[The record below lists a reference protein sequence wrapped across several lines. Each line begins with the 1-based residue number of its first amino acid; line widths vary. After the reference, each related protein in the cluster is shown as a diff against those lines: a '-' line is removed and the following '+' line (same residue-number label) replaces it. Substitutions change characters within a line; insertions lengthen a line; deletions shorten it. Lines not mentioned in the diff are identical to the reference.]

1 MGLVGRWVVMCSE
14 GKLIMDIQKL
24 TIEEIQTLQVDAAM
38 RIIATNS
45 NLLIEVNGE
54 MFTALNE
61 LGQARIKVEVLKEKK
76 STIIEQN
83 RALKTVISNG

>member
-1 MGLVGRWVVMCSE
+1 ME
-14 GKLIMDIQKL
+14 EIQRL

-45 NLLIEVNGE
+45 NLLVELNNE

-83 RALKTVISNG
+83 RALKSVISNE

>member
-1 MGLVGRWVVMCSE
+1 ME
-14 GKLIMDIQKL
+14 IPKL

-38 RIIATNS
+38 RLIATNS
-45 NLLIEVNGE
+45 NLLVELNNE

-83 RALKTVISNG
+83 RALKVVIQNG

>member
-1 MGLVGRWVVMCSE
+1 MPKME
-14 GKLIMDIQKL
+14 IQKL

-38 RIIATNS
+38 RIIAGNS
-45 NLLIEVNGE
+45 NLLVEINNE

-76 STIIEQN
+76 SSIIEQN

>member
-1 MGLVGRWVVMCSE
+1 ME
-14 GKLIMDIQKL
+14 IQKL

-45 NLLIEVNGE
+45 NLLVELNNE

-83 RALKTVISNG
+83 RALKSVIQNG

>member
-1 MGLVGRWVVMCSE
+1 ME
-14 GKLIMDIQKL
+14 IQKL

-38 RIIATNS
+38 RIIAANS
-45 NLLIEVNGE
+45 NLLVELNSE

-61 LGQARIKVEVLKEKK
+61 LGTARIKVEVLKEKK

-83 RALKTVISNG
+83 RALKSVIENG

>member
-1 MGLVGRWVVMCSE
+1 ME
-14 GKLIMDIQKL
+14 IQKL
-24 TIEEIQTLQVDAAM
+24 TIEKIQTLQVDAAM
-38 RIIATNS
+38 RIIAANS
-45 NLLIEVNGE
+45 NLLIEVNNE

>member
-1 MGLVGRWVVMCSE
+1 MPKME
-14 GKLIMDIQKL
+14 IQKL

-38 RIIATNS
+38 RVIASNS
-45 NLLIEVNGE
+45 NLLVEINNE

-76 STIIEQN
+76 SSIIEQN

>member
-1 MGLVGRWVVMCSE
+1 ME
-14 GKLIMDIQKL
+14 IQKL

-38 RIIATNS
+38 RLIATNS
-45 NLLIEVNGE
+45 NLLVELNNE

-83 RALKTVISNG
+83 RALKVVIQNG

>member
-1 MGLVGRWVVMCSE
+1 
-14 GKLIMDIQKL
+14 MDIQKL

-38 RIIATNS
+38 RLIATNS
-45 NLLIEVNGE
+45 NLLVELNNE

-83 RALKTVISNG
+83 RALKVVIQNG

>member
-1 MGLVGRWVVMCSE
+1 ME
-14 GKLIMDIQKL
+14 KIQRL
-24 TIEEIQTLQVDAAM
+24 SIEEIQTLQVDAAM
-38 RIIATNS
+38 RIIAANS

>member
-1 MGLVGRWVVMCSE
+1 
-14 GKLIMDIQKL
+14 MDIQKL

-45 NLLIEVNGE
+45 NLLIEVNNE
-54 MFTALNE
+54 MFTALSE

>member
-1 MGLVGRWVVMCSE
+1 MP
-14 GKLIMDIQKL
+14 KIMEKIQRL
-24 TIEEIQTLQVDAAM
+24 SIEEIQTLQVDAAM

-45 NLLIEVNGE
+45 NLLVEINGE
-54 MFTALNE
+54 MFTALGE
-61 LGQARIKVEVLKEKK
+61 LGQARIRVEVLKEKK

>member
-1 MGLVGRWVVMCSE
+1 ME
-14 GKLIMDIQKL
+14 IQQL
-24 TIEEIQTLQVDAAM
+24 TIEEIQSLQVDAAM
-38 RIIATNS
+38 RIIAINS
-45 NLLIEVNGE
+45 NLLVEVNNE
-54 MFTALNE
+54 MFTALNG

>member
-1 MGLVGRWVVMCSE
+1 MP
-14 GKLIMDIQKL
+14 KIMEIQKL
-24 TIEEIQTLQVDAAM
+24 TIEEIQSLQVDAAM

-45 NLLIEVNGE
+45 NLLVEVNCE

-83 RALKTVISNG
+83 RALKVVIQNG

>member
-1 MGLVGRWVVMCSE
+1 ME
-14 GKLIMDIQKL
+14 KIQRL
-24 TIEEIQTLQVDAAM
+24 SIEEIQTLQVDAAM

-83 RALKTVISNG
+83 RALKTVIQSG